1 MPAKLKLVV
10 GYDTLCYELLYNN
23 GLQVE
28 APIEELNCDHEEADT
43 RMFLHAKH
51 AANSSSQVVIKSQDT
66 DVFVLALDVA
76 QDIACLVLSTGR
88 NDKARLIDI
97 NKAAGLL
104 GRDLCCALVAA
115 HAPSGCDSVSS
126 FYGKGKKKMFDLVK
140 QDVDMQYALTR
151 FGSFFKIDEEVIVK
165 LQELVCKLYG
175 VKEKSLNSTRYV
187 IYCSS
192 AKLSERS
199 LPPTEDEF
207 MCHAR
212 RAWYQIAIWR
222 SALKSEI
229 SPLILLIMAGYSKMD
244 Y

>member
-1 MPAKLKLVV
+1 MVCRKFQSNSNHFLSDSSSKESLVTFLVNHWETVVLPAKLKLVV

-140 QDVDMQYALTR
+140 
-151 FGSFFKIDEEVIVK
+151 
-165 LQELVCKLYG
+165 
-175 VKEKSLNSTRYV
+175 
-187 IYCSS
+187 
-192 AKLSERS
+192 
-199 LPPTEDEF
+199 
-207 MCHAR
+207 
-212 RAWYQIAIWR
+212 
-222 SALKSEI
+222 
-229 SPLILLIMAGYSKMD
+229 
-244 Y
+244 